1 MIEDKS
7 YWAVAQ
13 TVSRMEH
20 LVRREIEKTNHGAF
34 IPTVVRH
41 WWVDGRRYTKERPLF
56 TGYVFF
62 MTDGGDWAGIPD
74 IHGVYRVLPTRVDD
88 GAMKRLVI
96 GHICREHDETM
107 PPRYTKYYR
116 PSTIKELR
124 EKRRQKSR
132 RPRRSKRARNRAAV
146 TSTIEIQ
153 GQVGDVAA

>member
-34 IPTVVRH
+34 IPTVARH

-62 MTDGGDWAGIPD
+62 RTVGDDWAGIPD
-74 IHGVYRVLPTRVDD
+74 IHGIYRVLSSRVVDQE
-88 GAMKRLVI
+88 MHRLVF
-96 GHICREHDETM
+96 GHICRDHDETM

-116 PSTIKELR
+116 PPTIKEIR
-124 EKRRQKSR
+124 EKRRQKRR

-146 TSTIEIQ
+146 TSTIEISEK
-153 GQVGDVAA
+153 VGDVAA